1 MILAE
6 FLSFRRGV
14 CAAVGLS
21 TLLVASAQAQ
31 SRYGN
36 TGGDLG
42 YEVSQLRRDLDTT
55 MNRLSS
61 IEQRMKS
68 MGSGGHV
75 SYDRGNTNTT
85 NYSNSA
91 DGATHRVQRG
101 ETLSSIARR
110 YSIGVDRIVSANRI
124 TNPNALRVGQE
135 IVIPGRKG
143 SAAVQTSQPPAYSNQ
158 GGSSGNAG
166 SYTVQRGDTL
176 SSIARRHGVTTTSII
191 QNNRLTNPNA
201 LRIGQNLRISGGSAP
216 SNYTPPPVNNRPP
229 APAPTPRQNR
239 ADEVVAPEGHG
250 FYQIEPGDTLHSIAI
265 SFGTNT
271 NELRRLNG
279 FSGSSAL
286 HVGDF
291 LLVPVPDEALYE
303 S

>member
-1 MILAE
+1 M
-6 FLSFRRGV
+6 

-21 TLLVASAQAQ
+21 TLLVASAQGQ
-31 SRYGN
+31 SRYGDN
-36 TGGDLG
+36 GGDLG
-42 YEVSQLRRDLDTT
+42 YEVSQLRRDLNSTIS
-55 MNRLSS
+55 RLSNL
-61 IEQRMKS
+61 EQQMKS
-68 MGSGGHV
+68 MGSTGGHV
-75 SYDRGNTNTT
+75 SYNGGNTSTA
-85 NYSNSA
+85 NYSSAA
-91 DGATHRVQRG
+91 DGAMHRVQRG

-143 SAAVQTSQPPAYSNQ
+143 SAAVQSAPPAAPTYSNHN
-158 GGSSGNAG
+158 GSSSNLG

-201 LRIGQNLRISGGSAP
+201 LRIGQNLRISGGNAP
-216 SNYTPPPVNNRPP
+216 STYTPPVNNRPP
-229 APAPTPRQNR
+229 APAPAPAPRQNR

-279 FSGSSAL
+279 FSNSSTL

-291 LLVPVPDEALYE
+291 LLVPVPDETLYE